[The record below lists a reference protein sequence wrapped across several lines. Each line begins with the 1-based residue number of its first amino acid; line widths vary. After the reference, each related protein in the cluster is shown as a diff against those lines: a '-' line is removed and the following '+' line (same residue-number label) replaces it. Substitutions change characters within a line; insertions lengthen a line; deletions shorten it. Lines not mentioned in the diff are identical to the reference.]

1 MSKQTWPEFE
11 PSSEEQLKRLDLI
24 EHEPP
29 EMASFSAFSELLD
42 GCFVLDRNVEIHRV
56 CLPLPRKFTRASSKK
71 GTVHMLRTTQEIMSL
86 KEYKR
91 QYQRACGQM
100 ISSEEP
106 AKWLCTIEERDQSAL
121 EVAEL
126 LKKYKN

>member
-1 MSKQTWPEFE
+1 MSKQTWPGFE

-29 EMASFSAFSELLD
+29 EMSSFSELLD
-42 GCFVLDRNVEIHRV
+42 GCFILDRNVEIHRV
-56 CLPLPRKFTRASSKK
+56 CLPPPRKFARASSKK
-71 GTVHMLRTTQEIMSL
+71 GTMHMLRTTQEIMSL